1 MQELFNNIDKSIFKA
16 LIDNHPQSPNVEITW
31 EDWKLLN
38 PTIEPMII
46 TMWRRTSKSK
56 QSSTIKPLTDQLE
69 YLRKKHMFL
78 KNDPTTIYKLP
89 VLSASYVV
97 SISETPSYSPLRR
110 CGLNASGGKFIMD
123 SDERVRCRSM
133 AWCMAAGCNMGG
145 LWTGVPGDKMMI
157 FVVGRELYKWP
168 KWRWST
174 SQHMHCQLL
183 MFFLWSEEPVEPVH
197 QKIRIVLINNCSVSI
212 YVKRHTMATWGKI
225 LCIHIYI
232 YTYTNYN
239 DDTPPGK

>member
-1 MQELFNNIDKSIFKA
+1 MILQLSTNYQFLVLHTLF
-16 LIDNHPQSPNVEITW
+16 QSA
-31 EDWKLLN
+31 
-38 PTIEPMII
+38 
-46 TMWRRTSKSK
+46 
-56 QSSTIKPLTDQLE
+56 KPPAT
-69 YLRKKHMFL
+69 H
-78 KNDPTTIYKLP
+78 
-89 VLSASYVV
+89 
-97 SISETPSYSPLRR
+97 PLRR
-110 CGLNASGGKFIMD
+110 CGLNASGGKFITD

-197 QKIRIVLINNCSVSI
+197 QKIRIVLINNCSASI

-232 YTYTNYN
+232 YIHILITMMIPLLESNTTFKNKWSDWKANVFFGCNVSVNVSQNIAWNRCFFTGSDFNGDRVSWQRSRNGWLICVLIMDLN
-239 DDTPPGK
+239 DP